1 MSKNYRPLPA
11 FSRRTKW
18 KYKEESLVRVVAL
31 FDRDTI
37 KACFTDTIYTVNA
50 KWSKIFCCLIV
61 NLGQRKS
68 WMPVWNWI
76 SDPQISRLTVICET
90 KRNEIKIC
98 NLRNGSMLM
107 IRKVEISI
115 VQIISIIL
123 FRKLRISALQII
135 SIFSFSK
142 IWNFIPRLKKIKEL
156 ESVTFSQQTW
166 YFI

>member
-1 MSKNYRPLPA
+1 MLSYRE
-11 FSRRTKW
+11 SRTEK
-18 KYKEESLVRVVAL
+18 KLN
-31 FDRDTI
+31 
-37 KACFTDTIYTVNA
+37 ACVELNF
-50 KWSKIFCCLIV
+50 WSSDFAANC
-61 NLGQRKS
+61 NLR
-68 WMPVWNWI
+68 N
-76 SDPQISRLTVICET
+76 ET

-123 FRKLRISALQII
+123 FRKLRISVLQII

-166 YFI
+166 YFIQKHAATLSMCIYG